1 MSEEN
6 KSSISDLLDSIESG
20 NYNVSSEIF
29 NDVLGDK
36 IQASLDAEK
45 LAIAQ
50 DIYNNID
57 DELDELEG
65 DEEVEY
71 VFDDEEEDEIDLD
84 DDFDVEKEENV
95 ED

>member
-29 NDVLGDK
+29 NDLLNDK
-36 IQASLDAEK
+36 IQTSLDAEK
-45 LAIAQ
+45 IAVAQ
-50 DIYNNID
+50 DIFD
-57 DELDELEG
+57 SFD
-65 DEEVEY
+65 
-71 VFDDEEEDEIDLD
+71 DDEEEDFPDLDEIDLD
-84 DDFDVEKEENV
+84 DDFDIDEEDD